1 MLVSRNTCSFSHLSL
16 EIAGI
21 TNISSTSWVIRIEV
35 FEILSA
41 FFFRLPDNCCGT
53 ALDTEFMNSWEEY
66 REEGSIYSRKIIVI
80 VKNLCLTSA
89 YISLRRP
96 MSHDLSSASRNTITC
111 LYFFV
116 CFVLFWA
123 EHTEICNKI
132 MNVREKSRM
141 NCRQA
146 VSHICLRHLKSMG
159 YIINSA

>member
-96 MSHDLSSASRNTITC
+96 ISHDLSSASRNTITC

-116 CFVLFWA
+116 LFCFELSTLRSATRSWMLGRRA
-123 EHTEICNKI
+123 EWI
-132 MNVREKSRM
+132 VG
-141 NCRQA
+141 RQL
-146 VSHICLRHLKSMG
+146 VTSV
-159 YIINSA
+159 